1 MTAKDYWLSL
11 EEPWRTAVTLAW
23 EAYVG
28 GNVGVGAVLTDP
40 RGRIVAVGRNRGS
53 LGSLLNAAKGNQS
66 SRFSNRSAHARASLS
81 GEVEGSLR
89 AHVPVAR
96 HGVAGRA
103 KHLAAY
109 LGRIGPILSALDQGG
124 APSTV
129 VCQRNAEQST
139 IERPAQKPRSGY
151 RWSL

>member
-53 LGSLLNAAKGNQS
+53 LGSLLNAAKGKS
-66 SRFSNRSAHARASLS
+66 KFAFRTVLRTHERHFPGRWRVLS
-81 GEVEGSLR
+81 GLMCR
-89 AHVPVAR
+89 
-96 HGVAGRA
+96 
-103 KHLAAY
+103 
-109 LGRIGPILSALDQGG
+109 
-124 APSTV
+124 
-129 VCQRNAEQST
+129 
-139 IERPAQKPRSGY
+139 
-151 RWSL
+151 